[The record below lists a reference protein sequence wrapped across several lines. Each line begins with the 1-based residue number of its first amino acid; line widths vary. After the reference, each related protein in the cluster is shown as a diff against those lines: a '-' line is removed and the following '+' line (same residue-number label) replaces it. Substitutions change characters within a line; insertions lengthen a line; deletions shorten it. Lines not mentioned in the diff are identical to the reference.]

1 MSYTRWSIE
10 GILVRVF
17 NTALSEPGFE
27 FGLVAKHFKRMMGPS
42 KMRLTSLRFTAHN
55 CESPK
60 VALCW
65 TSRCSSHSAAWPS
78 DLEMWDGL
86 RCFGESLGNAWK
98 RIEHSLVLRSSLS
111 WKQTRRNQQTLQ
123 ICVIPLKKVPAA
135 DPSLSL
141 SRPHFPPS
149 KNLTIYSYTV

>member
-1 MSYTRWSIE
+1 M
-10 GILVRVF
+10 RVF

-42 KMRLTSLRFTAHN
+42 KMRFLTSLRFTAH

-78 DLEMWDGL
+78 DLEM
-86 RCFGESLGNAWK
+86 
-98 RIEHSLVLRSSLS
+98 
-111 WKQTRRNQQTLQ
+111 
-123 ICVIPLKKVPAA
+123 
-135 DPSLSL
+135 
-141 SRPHFPPS
+141 
-149 KNLTIYSYTV
+149 